1 VAGTAP
7 FGINDFGNLS
17 IQVTLS
23 DGSFWVGTRINGK
36 YSTLS
41 QPPGTENGT
50 AVAEDINNPNIVVGS
65 FYNGSGYTGFLLTN
79 GVYTDFKLNV
89 RNPTTTAPIGIN
101 DYGVISGIYGTS
113 KVSNQAFRQ
122 FGAKETDLQ
131 VPDATGTAAT
141 GTNDVLQT
149 VGYFSVLAS
158 ESALPLATC
167 CQSVIWDQIGHPT
180 PFAVIG
186 AVSTVALGINNIGWV
201 CGRYYDGSG
210 NEHAFVYN
218 QQTRKLLTYKY
229 PGATDT
235 TFNGI
240 NDLGYIAGRY
250 TENNAENEPTE
261 YGFVA
266 RIVGE

>member
-1 VAGTAP
+1 MCVFSFCAALIVGLCASALAG
-7 FGINDFGNLS
+7 GSQS
-17 IQVTLS
+17 IQLVEPTIQYPA
-23 DGSFWVGTRINGK
+23 TN
-36 YSTLS
+36 
-41 QPPGTENGT
+41 
-50 AVAEDINNPNIVVGS
+50 VVGS

-158 ESALPLATC
+158 ESALPLA
-167 CQSVIWDQIGHPT
+167 
-180 PFAVIG
+180 
-186 AVSTVALGINNIGWV
+186 
-201 CGRYYDGSG
+201 
-210 NEHAFVYN
+210 
-218 QQTRKLLTYKY
+218 
-229 PGATDT
+229 
-235 TFNGI
+235 
-240 NDLGYIAGRY
+240 
-250 TENNAENEPTE
+250 
-261 YGFVA
+261 
-266 RIVGE
+266 